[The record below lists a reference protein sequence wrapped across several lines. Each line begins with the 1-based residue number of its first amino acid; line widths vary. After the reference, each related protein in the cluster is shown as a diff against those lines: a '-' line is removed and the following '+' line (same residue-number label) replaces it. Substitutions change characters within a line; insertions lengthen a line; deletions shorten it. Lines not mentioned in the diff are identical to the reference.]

1 MNILAE
7 NRLLVWIIGNDPTK
21 SGDPKLQWANL
32 PESWGVFLLL
42 AAIAAVSFGVFWL
55 YRREINTCPMPLK
68 MLLGGLRLTVLLMLI
83 AMFLKPSVF
92 YQQVTEIKPTL
103 AMLRDSSLSLD
114 RGDRYRDVDQ
124 VNRLAEVSGF
134 PAAAIGSG
142 EIKRSALLNQVFL
155 NKPDLLNQMRSKGSI
170 RVIDFSDGNK
180 PAALIPANLT
190 KRTDEQPSNSSSPT
204 AAPEPADR
212 QVRDD
217 NESTDGS
224 VPSDTMS
231 HTLPPLVANGLGT
244 DIWLALKET
253 LDDPAR
259 LSGILLITDGQHNG
273 SEDPLEL
280 AKKAAT
286 LDKPI
291 FVIGTGDPNPPKN
304 LAVNE
309 VYVRDRAYPDEPFE
323 VEAVLQS
330 SQVGESG
337 MPPEIDVQLI
347 QQRVDARNGELGQA
361 LVVNTKSVPVPEFGG
376 RIRVDFDHVLN
387 QPGKYVYS
395 VAVDP
400 LDDETENEDNRK
412 SAPEMEVVDEKVKV
426 LLISGLPS
434 WDYQQLQRLLQRDQS
449 ISLSCWLQS
458 MDDTRPQEGNDPI
471 SRLPRSMEEL
481 GKYNIVMLLDPNPEE
496 FDQAWITLL
505 QDFCKNK
512 AGGVLFMAGPQF
524 TSEFVTMNRLRGIRD
539 LLPIRFGDNE
549 FIDSIEALAAA
560 KDSKPGQMLLVNHNI
575 DHPVM
580 SFKSDAAETQK
591 IWSQMPGIYW
601 SFPTLAAKPTAQVL
615 LERGDQVNAQ
625 GNQPLM
631 VAGRFGAG
639 TVLYMGFQ
647 GTWRWRPVGLQAQF
661 FDRFWIQVVRYLVET
676 RSLQGSRRGFIDM
689 EKTEFELGGRIT
701 MIGRVLDQQF
711 QPSKEPEIK
720 AVIRSGDGRSQDVTL
735 KLLPQQE
742 GRYEGSFVAQRTGNY
757 VATIELGADDA
768 EEKLIDPV
776 SFRIVPPSAESG
788 AYWLNEKMLME
799 IATLS
804 GGKYY
809 RLEQI
814 ETMPTDLPDLITRA
828 EFNSPPEPLWDVS
841 PVLRWLAFSLPVVLL
856 SLEWMIRKWYKL
868 L

>member
-7 NRLLVWIIGNDPTK
+7 NRLLEWIIGNDPTK

-42 AAIAAVSFGVFWL
+42 AAIAAVSCGVFWL

-68 MLLGGLRLTVLLMLI
+68 MLLGGLRLTVLLLLI

-124 VNRLAEVSGF
+124 VNRLAAVSGF

-190 KRTDEQPSNSSSPT
+190 KRTDEQPSKSSPPT
-204 AAPEPADR
+204 AVPEPTDR
-212 QVRDD
+212 PVRDG
-217 NESTDGS
+217 SQSADGS
-224 VPSDTMS
+224 VPSDALT
-231 HTLPPLVANGLGT
+231 HTLPPLVADGLGT

-323 VEAVLQS
+323 IEAVLQS

-615 LERGDQVNAQ
+615 LERGDQVNAE

-720 AVIRSGDGRSQDVTL
+720 AVIRSGDGRSQDVIL

-804 GGKYY
+804 GGQYY

-814 ETMPTDLPDLITRA
+814 ETMPTALPDLITRA

-841 PVLRWLAFSLPVVLL
+841 PLLRWLAFSLPVVLL